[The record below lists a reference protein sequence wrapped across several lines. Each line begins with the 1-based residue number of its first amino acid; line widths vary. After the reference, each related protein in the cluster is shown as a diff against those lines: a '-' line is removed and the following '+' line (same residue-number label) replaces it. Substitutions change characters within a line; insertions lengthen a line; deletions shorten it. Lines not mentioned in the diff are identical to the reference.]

1 MKSGEKICPKKSVP
15 HQLENVQY
23 RTKHWQQQSKPLQEW
38 DSEDH
43 ILNHDVVQV
52 LPNNR
57 PCKETLFWV
66 RCQQEGG
73 HGKGTSDRMKGVAQ
87 SIHQQKESP
96 TRIGQD
102 QGTCSWTH
110 PQGFPCRKLCYSN
123 MPKSWA
129 QSSFLFSPGRS
140 WWTMMTGVTSKTH
153 FWLALLSQAY
163 IHDPVNSLCTS
174 SKQTFLVEYRQSSMK
189 RHSIGQ
195 NPGPLS
201 HQF

>member
-43 ILNHDVVQV
+43 ILNHDVVQL

-110 PQGFPCRKLCYSN
+110 YT
-123 MPKSWA
+123 A
-129 QSSFLFSPGRS
+129 SPAES
-140 WWTMMTGVTSKTH
+140 CVIVT
-153 FWLALLSQAY
+153 
-163 IHDPVNSLCTS
+163 C
-174 SKQTFLVEYRQSSMK
+174 
-189 RHSIGQ
+189 Q
-195 NPGPLS
+195 NPGLS
-201 HQF
+201 HLSSFPQGDPDGQWWQE